1 MPAAFARSFRLLI
14 LALVAATL
22 SVVQVSARAE
32 VAFDPAT
39 ELPLPS
45 MNDTELVV
53 DRGELLVGSW
63 DGEIVRIDLSS
74 GDVTQIPGT
83 SGVGSL
89 SLSADGS
96 KVYGATRK
104 QGTVVEV
111 DLDSLAVR
119 SWNVGGCPIDAIGR
133 EGSIFF
139 IAADESQCNQTSTLK
154 RLDMAT
160 EEIQPVHERLYAPTL
175 FAVPQRD
182 VFVVAEPA
190 GITSRDVRTWQVG
203 ADGTATVVSSFSTE
217 SREGALLSSEGDE
230 LLVGRQR
237 YALPELAPLEDLPT
251 SAPTWA
257 SSDYVITRYPDISL
271 FMRSGQLVNTF
282 QRLPND
288 TPTTA
293 FSERVYLV
301 GTTMYVIASR
311 SDGVPLLYNVPDA
324 TTPAPR
330 IQAVND
336 APYPMYVGDHVTLH
350 GDLTLDGAP
359 LADAS
364 VTLTELR
371 DEPIELGT
379 VTTDSEGQWSLD
391 HVVNHDGTTR
401 IEASY
406 RDAGRTS
413 FTVFAVSSL
422 KRVSLLSIDPTE
434 SVDAEATITV
444 PGSLTDDAGQ
454 PRANEPVHVIY
465 RCSYPLSEWTPVE
478 LVTDEAG
485 AFQTDVVAGACDHY
499 RFDAT
504 YAENDEWL
512 GSYDSEGTKVNRQP
526 TMLWMDVTP
535 SPALPGDDVTVT
547 MHLVDDSRQPLP
559 GRTLELTRSTPDS
572 VEAVTEVTTDADGLV
587 SLKEDAVQNGTYRYE
602 AFYPGDTTRQPAWGT
617 YGFTVSKAP
626 TSFRINAPTSVYGD
640 APFTIDGA
648 VTGPDLPAALSIKGP
663 HGQTDTI
670 HTDEAG
676 NFSTSVTGVVA
687 GQNTWTLTFAGDDRH
702 AAQTAWVHVYVV
714 KAPTELTVTGPSSA
728 MVGEL
733 IRLSGRLKGV
743 AGVTPL
749 TITGTDAQGGV
760 VTGLVTND
768 DGTFEATV
776 QPRLSGTTTWQVAYL
791 GDDLHQE
798 AAATATV
805 EVAPVVPNLTL
816 RTDRATYTANKMA
829 TIFVNIG
836 KSQSRHV
843 TLTATRSE
851 RAPIVIFDGKVPV
864 GGLTLTRKMAFTEV
878 FAASTPADATHAAV
892 STSLRRG
899 VRLAMYTYKTRPADY
914 WLSGRWAI
922 YDRATTPVFQ
932 TTAWPKWPGRCLRNV
947 VQRYLDGEWTTIRRT
962 DCIPVNEWGWIHW
975 RYRGFHPVGV
985 GLRVNGVFAGDDRNL
1000 RTVGPWTYFKF
1011 R

>member
-1 MPAAFARSFRLLI
+1 MPAAFARSFLL
-14 LALVAATL
+14 LVLTLVAATL
-22 SVVQVSARAE
+22 SVVQVPARAE

-53 DRGELLVGSW
+53 NRGELLVGSW
-63 DGEIVRIDLSS
+63 DGEIVRIELSS

-96 KVYGATRK
+96 KVYGATRR

-119 SWNVGGCPIDAIGR
+119 SWKVGGCPIDAVGR
-133 EGSIFF
+133 KGSIFF
-139 IAADESQCNQTSTLK
+139 VAADESQCNQTSTLK
-154 RLDMAT
+154 RLDTAT
-160 EEIQPVHERLYAPTL
+160 DEIQPVEEGLYAPTL
-175 FAVPQRD
+175 FALAQRD

-190 GITSRDVRTWQVG
+190 GITSRYVRTWQVG

-237 YALPELAPLEDLPT
+237 YTVPELARLEDLPT

-257 SSDYVITRYPDISL
+257 SSDFVITTYPDISL

-311 SDGVPLLYNVPDA
+311 SDGIPLLYKGPDA

-330 IQAVND
+330 IHAAND
-336 APYPMYVGDHVTLH
+336 APYPIYVGDHVTLH

-359 LADAS
+359 VAGAP
-364 VTLTELR
+364 VTLTELG
-371 DEPIELGT
+371 DEPVEVGT
-379 VTTDSEGQWSLD
+379 VLTDSAGQWSLD

-422 KRVSLLSIDPTE
+422 KRASLLSIDPPE
-434 SVDAEATITV
+434 SVAPEGKITV
-444 PGSLTDDAGQ
+444 PGSLTDEAGK
-454 PRANEPVHVIY
+454 PRANEPVHLTY
-465 RCSYPLSEWTPVE
+465 RCSYPLSDWTPVE
-478 LVTDEAG
+478 MVTDEAG
-485 AFQTDVVAGACDHY
+485 AFQTNLVAGACDHY

-504 YAENDEWL
+504 YAENDEWQ
-512 GSYDSEGTKVNRQP
+512 GSYDSAGTKVNRQP
-526 TMLWMDVTP
+526 TMLWMDAMP

-547 MHLVDDSRQPLP
+547 MHLVDDSRQPLS
-559 GRTLELTRSTPDS
+559 GRTLEMTRSTPDS

-587 SLKEDAVQNGTYRYE
+587 MLKENAVHNGTYRYE

-617 YGFTVSKAP
+617 YGMTVSKAP
-626 TSFRINAPTSVYGD
+626 TSFRINAPTSAYGD
-640 APFTIDGA
+640 APFTIDGV
-648 VTGPDLPAALSIKGP
+648 VTGPDLPAALSTKGP
-663 HGQTDTI
+663 DGRTETI
-670 HTDEAG
+670 QTDEAG
-676 NFSTSVTGVVA
+676 NFSTSATGVAA

-702 AAQTAWVHVYVV
+702 AAQAAWVHVEVV
-714 KAPTELTVTGPSSA
+714 KASTTLTMTGPSSA
-728 MVGEL
+728 RVGEL
-733 IRLSGRLKGV
+733 IKLAGRLEGV
-743 AGVTPL
+743 GGAMPL
-749 TITGTDAQGGV
+749 TITGSEGTTAD
-760 VTGLVTND
+760 VTTNA

-776 QPRLSGTTTWQVAYL
+776 KAALPGAVTWTVKYA
-791 GDDLHQE
+791 GDDLHEPSQ
-798 AAATATV
+798 ALASV
-805 EVAPVVPNLTL
+805 DGSLIVPDLTL
-816 RTDRATYTANKMA
+816 RTDRLTYRAGNESA
-829 TIFVNIG
+829 IFVNIG
-836 KSQSRHV
+836 KSESRHV
-843 TLTATRSE
+843 TLTATRSG
-851 RAPIVIFDGKVPV
+851 RAPIIIFDGKVPV
-864 GGLTLTRKMAFTEV
+864 GGLTLTREMAFTET
-878 FAASTPADATHAAV
+878 FTASTPADPTHAAV
-892 STSLRRG
+892 STSVDRG
-899 VRLAMYTYKTRPADY
+899 VRLVMFTSKTRQSDY
-914 WLSGRWAI
+914 SVSHNWAI
-922 YDRATTPVFQ
+922 YDRTATPVFQ
-932 TTAWPKWPGRCLRNV
+932 TSIWPKRAGRCVRNV
-947 VQRYLDGEWTTIRRT
+947 VQRYLDGDWTTIKRT
-962 DCIPVNEWGWIHW
+962 TCIPVNEWGWIHW
-975 RYRGFHPVGV
+975 SYKGFHPVGV

-1000 RTVGPWTYFKF
+1000 RTVGPWSYFKF
-1011 R
+1011 K